1 MRGHLSDAKRV
12 QLRALA
18 IDGPAVGE
26 LVTLREG
33 MTAALDDLDML
44 EATVKEQIHD
54 LDLARKVI
62 EAARWACL
70 AAIESPAD
78 EGHDMAV
85 IRPLAAEEL
94 VKAME
99 VWDTRHLTCK
109 FCGRTSACHT
119 YGGQPHGFV
128 SEGPADSSPEQPRPR
143 ATTTP
148 FPIPLPV
155 LSLGPQETQSV
166 EVLVQ
171 CAFDGHTLAVRAKDK
186 ATGQWM
192 DGDVL
197 DGVTL
202 TLTCGRVIREAARD
216 RPASLF
222 KQNHAS
228 PEMFSRVHPF
238 GPGGVSPIDARIRV
252 TYRNATSRHFEIA
265 TVVVGSAVRS

>member
-54 LDLARKVI
+54 LDLARKII
-62 EAARWACL
+62 EEARWARGSL
-70 AAIESPAD
+70 ADQSVPSTELDRLLTAW
-78 EGHDMAV
+78 DM
-85 IRPLAAEEL
+85 
-94 VKAME
+94 
-99 VWDTRHLTCK
+99 RHLTCK
-109 FCGRTSACHT
+109 LCGRTRACHT
-119 YGGQPHGFV
+119 YGGQTHGFV

-186 ATGQWM
+186 TTGQWM

-252 TYRNATSRHFEIA
+252 TYRNATSRPFEIA